1 MSDVLHRRPSLKG
14 VPIRKSELAHE
25 IGHNSLAPH
34 GEDKSMT
41 ETIAQHEDALKY
53 EDWAGEMGARWLA
66 NLQGF
71 ESTIAPVGDALLAR
85 AAYRPGERV
94 LDIGFGGGATS
105 LAIAQAV
112 KPGGSVLG
120 IDISADLVAATT
132 RRAADAGITN
142 TRFTCADAA
151 TVTLDDGPYD
161 RLCSRF
167 GSMFFQDPV
176 GAFTNLRSLIESGG
190 RIDLAVWGPPL
201 QNPWMLEGMAVARRH
216 VDMPAPTPRTP
227 GPFAFEDVEYLRE
240 VLEDSGFE
248 QVDISVAQGL
258 LPVGG
263 PGATADIAQAFVC
276 NALAFGQV
284 LQDCPAAVQTAATSE
299 LTQLYAKHFRPGEGV
314 MMGYTAWLVSAV
326 A

>member
-1 MSDVLHRRPSLKG
+1 
-14 VPIRKSELAHE
+14 
-25 IGHNSLAPH
+25 
-34 GEDKSMT
+34 MT
-41 ETIAQHEDALKY
+41 ETALPQDDALKF

-66 NLQGF
+66 NLRGF
-71 ESTIAPVGDALLAR
+71 ESTIAPVGEALLAR
-85 AAYRPGERV
+85 AAYCPGERV

-112 KPGGSVLG
+112 NPGGEVIG
-120 IDISADLVAATT
+120 IDISADLVTATT
-132 RRAADAGITN
+132 HRAALAGITN
-142 TRFTCADAA
+142 ARFICADAA
-151 TVTLDDGPYD
+151 MVTLADGPCD

-176 GAFTNLRSLIESGG
+176 GAFTNLRSLIRHSG

-216 VDMPAPTPRTP
+216 VDMPAPIPRAP
-227 GPFAFEDVEYLRE
+227 GPFAFEDVDYLRE
-240 VLEDSGFE
+240 VLAASGFE

-263 PGATADIAQAFVC
+263 PGATAEVAQAFVC
-276 NALAFGQV
+276 SALAFGQL
-284 LQDCPAAVQTAATSE
+284 LQDCPEAIQTAATSE
-299 LTQLYAKHFRPGEGV
+299 LTQLYAKHFRAGEGV

>member
-1 MSDVLHRRPSLKG
+1 
-14 VPIRKSELAHE
+14 
-25 IGHNSLAPH
+25 
-34 GEDKSMT
+34 MT
-41 ETIAQHEDALKY
+41 ETPLPHADAMKY
-53 EDWAGEMGARWLA
+53 EDWAGEMGTRWLA
-66 NLQGF
+66 NLRGF
-71 ESTIAPVGDALLAR
+71 ESTIAPVGEALLAR
-85 AAYRPGERV
+85 AAYCPGERV
-94 LDIGFGGGATS
+94 IDIGFGGGATS
-105 LAIAQAV
+105 LAIAQGV
-112 KPGGSVLG
+112 QPGGEVLG
-120 IDISADLVAATT
+120 IDISPDLAAATT

-142 TRFTCADAA
+142 ARFICADAA

-176 GAFTNLRSLIESGG
+176 GAFTNLRGLIKRGG
-190 RIDLAVWGPPL
+190 RIDIAVWGPPL
-201 QNPWMLEGMAVARRH
+201 QNPWMLEGMAIARHH
-216 VDMPAPTPRTP
+216 VDMPAPVPRAP

-240 VLEDSGFE
+240 VLEGSGFE